1 MGILKRSGTQHHGV
15 MATGGGERDLWFGE
29 HKGPKGNLTV
39 ATGRDE
45 TDSGTVGKWV
55 SHLES

>member
-1 MGILKRSGTQHHGV
+1 

-45 TDSGTVGKWV
+45 TDSGIVGKWV